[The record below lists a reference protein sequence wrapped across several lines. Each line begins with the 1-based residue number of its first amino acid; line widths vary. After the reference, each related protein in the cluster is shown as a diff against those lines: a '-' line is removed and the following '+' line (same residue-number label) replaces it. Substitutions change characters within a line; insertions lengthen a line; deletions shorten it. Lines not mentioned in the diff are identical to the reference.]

1 MNIKTLVVLVIS
13 ILVTYLALEYNLGYN
28 VDLTL
33 LSIAI
38 VFPLVFNI
46 RGAFRR
52 REKALE
58 HLSQFR
64 SALKTVYFYVQMSFD
79 LSPGDKR
86 RIEAVIGQIS
96 DRTIDNLK
104 GNREQ
109 TGAVDEAIQ
118 ALHEFIVEMREHI
131 PAKIKDRIFRYMNDL
146 QEAFENV
153 HAINTHRT
161 PKALKAYCLVFIYIF
176 PVIYAPTIVYNIGAQ
191 ENAGVVYF
199 IVVVTEFIL
208 IALYNIQ
215 DQMEYPFDEVG
226 MDDIKLEHFR
236 VDR

>member
-1 MNIKTLVVLVIS
+1 MG
-13 ILVTYLALEYNLGYN
+13 VTYFSLAYGLGYN

-58 HLSQFR
+58 HLSRFR
-64 SALKTVYFYVQMSFD
+64 SSLKTLYFYVQMGTELTPEDKAKSEALIGNISD
-79 LSPGDKR
+79 LTLLHLKKNPGEAKAVDDAINELHYFILQSEEGIPR
-86 RIEAVIGQIS
+86 RIR
-96 DRTIDNLK
+96 DR
-104 GNREQ
+104 
-109 TGAVDEAIQ
+109 
-118 ALHEFIVEMREHI
+118 M
-131 PAKIKDRIFRYMNDL
+131 FRYLNDL
-146 QEAFENV
+146 QEGFENL

-161 PKALKAYCLVFIYIF
+161 PKALKAYCLVFIFVF
-176 PVIYAPTIVYNIGAQ
+176 PLIYAPNIVFNIGVS
-191 ENAGVVYF
+191 NSDLVIYF

-208 IALYNIQ
+208 ISLYNIQ

-226 MDDIKLEHFR
+226 LDDIQLENFGI
-236 VDR
+236 DR